1 VVGLLDVPELNSVL
15 GLLDELELNRL
26 LGLLGPGVL
35 LVLGVPR
42 LVGLL
47 PLPARP
53 VEDVAPR
60 GRVGPP
66 PVLCLLNPVG
76 VVDPVGPL
84 RAGGEVVPVVDPR
97 SGIGVVTIGVRVEL
111 REPPSD
117 EAGAQLTPGVVI
129 DDWGVALVALVA
141 DLVVEPVPVVPL
153 LPVVPELPVVCAN
166 AGAPLKAIAHA
177 RPAPLRIGI
186 FMALIR
192 MLILIRT
199 CLLS

>member
-1 VVGLLDVPELNSVL
+1 VLVVGLLDVPELNSEL

-26 LGLLGPGVL
+26 GGLLGPGVL
-35 LVLGVPR
+35 R

-66 PVLCLLNPVG
+66 PLLCLLNPIGAVA
-76 VVDPVGPL
+76 PVGPL

-129 DDWGVALVALVA
+129 DDWGVALVA
-141 DLVVEPVPVVPL
+141 VVEPVPVVPL
-153 LPVVPELPVVCAN
+153 LPVVPGLPGVCAN

-177 RPAPLRIGI
+177 RPAPPRIGI

-199 CLLS
+199 FLLS